1 MPSIPINRILS
12 AVTHGVFAVAVAAS
26 ALSLAMLQAW
36 QSPAIPGAAPGYHY
50 LALGYRR
57 ANGTHYSGLVS
68 QQVFELEP
76 LLPPGFGLGM
86 AFGSRV
92 ALGTRPQGP
101 FTRENTVTVIGG
113 YLRALHVHPLVGR
126 LISAGE
132 QRRGAAVTLMSEP
145 LAQRL
150 FGTPQAAV
158 GRSVFTRHGF
168 ELRVVGVLPQAF
180 RGGLGDIGRA
190 RTNLWVPYTVMV
202 AVQLGRWPKG
212 LPKPDMVAALPIL
225 GPAALLSV
233 PRRLTPAQLAL
244 TLRRLRK
251 SAAGIL
257 PRDVKGFAT
266 HRPYSPFPAIQR
278 ARARRIRLAM
288 AIAFATLAIAALN
301 LLVVAWL
308 VWLRRRATLRIE
320 RVLGARRGYLLR
332 RFTLEA
338 LASLAFV
345 LAVSVA
351 LVAGAVLV
359 LRHFAPRYA
368 GVLTHGALAPTLSW
382 LIPLLALVVVLA
394 KALPLA
400 VLLRR
405 EALETERMATLTQAD
420 RSASA
425 ALIGLEVML
434 AALLTVAA
442 SWSISYAW
450 RTHEAPLG
458 FLARPATL
466 MATRWAGPNLA
477 IRHAGTAAGLAL
489 NRIIG
494 VTHVLAPGAAV
505 GIGPNIEP
513 THGFEFPRA
522 VRAGKRITSACTAI
536 ASSGWLRAVGAHLQ
550 AGELF
555 PSGRNDGGA
564 VLIDTQVART
574 LFGSSGEALGRSLE
588 FARRPERIIGVLAPM
603 HLRGAA
609 QSACPLVVEDLRAH
623 LGQMLNP
630 ATLAI
635 GAALTPGERA
645 LLRHRFMQVLTQAG
659 LSVQVE
665 PPKST
670 RAERAWLASP
680 ESAQARLF
688 AGIALFAWIVA
699 LSGVFAQLRLFL
711 ITGKRVRAIHAAL
724 GASPRWMYRRVLG
737 GPLALAAA
745 GMALTLLT
753 LPWLARQFEFLSDA
767 RASPYGAAS
776 GAALI
781 ILWAAVAAVVHGPA
795 RLAAREA
802 PAESLHEL

>member
-1 MPSIPINRILS
+1 MPSLPINRVLS
-12 AVTHGVFAVAVAAS
+12 VVTHGVFGVAIAAS

-36 QSPAIPGAAPGYHY
+36 QSPTIPGAAPGYHY

-57 ANGTHYSGLVS
+57 ANGIHYSGLLS
-68 QQVFELEP
+68 EQVFELEP

-86 AFGSRV
+86 AFGSRI

-101 FTRENTVTVIGG
+101 FTRENAVTLIGG
-113 YLRALHVHPLVGR
+113 YLNALHVQPLVGR

-132 QRRGAAVTLMSEP
+132 QRRGAAVTLISEP

-150 FGTPQAAV
+150 FGSPQSAV

-168 ELRVVGVLPQAF
+168 ELRVIGVMPQAF
-180 RGGLGDIGRA
+180 RGGLGDIGHTRA
-190 RTNLWVPYTVMV
+190 NLWVPYTVMV
-202 AVQLGRWPKG
+202 AVLLGRWPKG

-233 PRRLTPAQLAL
+233 PRRITATQLAL

-257 PRDVKGFAT
+257 PPDVKGFVT
-266 HRPYSPFPAIQR
+266 HRPYSPFPAIER

-288 AIAFATLAIAALN
+288 AIAFGTLAIAALN

-320 RVLGARRGYLLR
+320 RVLGARRAYLLK
-332 RFTLEA
+332 RFALDA
-338 LASLAFV
+338 LASLVFV
-345 LAVSVA
+345 LAVSFA

-359 LRHFAPRYA
+359 LRRFAPRYA
-368 GVLTHGALAPTLSW
+368 GVLTRAALAPTLSW
-382 LIPLLALVVVLA
+382 LIPVLALVVVLA
-394 KALPLA
+394 KVLPLA

-425 ALIGLEVML
+425 TLIGLEVML

-450 RTHEAPLG
+450 RIHQTPLG

-466 MATRWAGPNLA
+466 MAMRWAGPNLA
-477 IRHAGTAAGLAL
+477 IRHAGPQARLAL
-489 NRIIG
+489 DRISG
-494 VTHVLAPGAAV
+494 VTHALAPGAAV
-505 GIGPNIEP
+505 GIGPTIESS
-513 THGFEFPRA
+513 HGFEFPRA
-522 VRAGKRITSACTAI
+522 VRAGKTVTSACTAV
-536 ASSGWLRAVGAHLQ
+536 ASTGWLRAVGAHLQ
-550 AGELF
+550 AGQLF
-555 PSGRNDGGA
+555 PSGRSDGGA

-574 LFGSSGEALGRSLE
+574 LFGSPGAALGRTLQV
-588 FARRPERIIGVLAPM
+588 ARRPERVIGVLAPM
-603 HLRGAA
+603 HLRGGA
-609 QSACPLVVEDLRAH
+609 QPACPLVVEDLRAH

-630 ATLAI
+630 STLAI
-635 GAALTPGERA
+635 GAALPPGERE
-645 LLRHRFMQVLTQAG
+645 LLRHRFMQVLTQSG

-711 ITGKRVRAIHAAL
+711 VTRKRVRAIHAAL

-737 GPLALAAA
+737 ATLALAAS
-745 GMALTLLT
+745 GMALTLLV
-753 LPWLARQFEFLSDA
+753 LPWLARQFEFLSGA
-767 RASPYGAAS
+767 QASPYGAAS
-776 GAALI
+776 GIAFM
-781 ILWAAVAAVVHGPA
+781 ILWAAVAAVAHGPA